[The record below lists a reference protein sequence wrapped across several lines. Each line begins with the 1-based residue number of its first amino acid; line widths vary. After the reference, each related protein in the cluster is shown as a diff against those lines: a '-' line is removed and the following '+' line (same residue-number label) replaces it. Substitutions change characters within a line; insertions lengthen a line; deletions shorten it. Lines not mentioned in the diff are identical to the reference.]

1 MKCPTSS
8 LYEQILAELPRKLR
22 ADARDNRHSHLREFS
37 KVLTKLWLQK
47 SEYGRRRVCDK
58 MPIVMARKQKQEIP
72 TDEGQIVIKR
82 HGNRRLYNTRS
93 KSYIGYAELA
103 ELVRDGNDIKVIDST
118 TKEDVTKAVLIQ
130 VILDEEKNKKTILPT
145 EFLFQILRSREESV
159 QDFLKN
165 HLAASF
171 NAYLKTKEEFDNRF
185 RSMLEMATQAPQM
198 WEKLI
203 PGAEVMKEAFF
214 GKKKDEE

>member
-1 MKCPTSS
+1 M
-8 LYEQILAELPRKLR
+8 
-22 ADARDNRHSHLREFS
+22 
-37 KVLTKLWLQK
+37 
-47 SEYGRRRVCDK
+47 RRRKKTEETND
-58 MPIVMARKQKQEIP
+58 
-72 TDEGQIVIKR
+72 TDEIIIKR
-82 HGNRRLYNTRS
+82 HGNRRLYNT
-93 KSYIGYAELA
+93 KEKTYVTTEDLA
-103 ELVRDGNDIKVIDST
+103 RLVRDGHDIKVIDST

-130 VILDEEKNKKTILPT
+130 VILEEEKNKKTILPT

-159 QDFLKN
+159 QDFFKN

-203 PGAEVMKEAFF
+203 PGAEVMREVFL
-214 GKKKDEE
+214 GKKKEKDED